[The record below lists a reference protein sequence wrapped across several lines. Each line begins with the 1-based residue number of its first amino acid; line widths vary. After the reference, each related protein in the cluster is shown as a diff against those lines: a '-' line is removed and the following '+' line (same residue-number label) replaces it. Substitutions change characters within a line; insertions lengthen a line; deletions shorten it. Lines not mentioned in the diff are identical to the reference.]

1 MNKHHIN
8 PFDRQILIIYLY
20 SDLTYMAISAECD
33 LDSAILNF
41 ARLKDINMFMSLPSV
56 TCTGVL
62 YVCYMCMCEWI
73 PYNLRRL
80 SSLMAS
86 SLS

>member
-20 SDLTYMAISAECD
+20 SDLTYMVTSAECD

-41 ARLKDINMFMSLPSV
+41 ARLKKYKYVYEPPKCYVYM
-56 TCTGVL
+56 GVICVL
-62 YVCYMCMCEWI
+62 HVHV
-73 PYNLRRL
+73 
-80 SSLMAS
+80 
-86 SLS
+86 